1 MAFTVHHDCDISQDK
16 PSCVLN
22 CVSVLTFV
30 SGPTH
35 FGAPCATSS
44 GISTRYLT
52 FNTLSVIIHHY
63 VICAEQTVINRK

>member
-1 MAFTVHHDCDISQDK
+1 MEFTVHHDCDVSQDK
-16 PSCVLN
+16 PTSVLN
-22 CVSVLTFV
+22 YVSVLTLV
-30 SGPTH
+30 SGPTR

-52 FNTLSVIIHHY
+52 FNMLPVIIHHY